1 MKIVVL
7 NGSPKGPV
15 SVTMQYVSYIAKRH
29 PEHVLKVFHVA
40 QKINGLVKDPGRF
53 EAIIEEIR
61 SADGLL
67 WAFPLYILLVSSQFK
82 RFIELIDEKDA
93 AGAFSGRYAA
103 ALSTSINFYDNAAH
117 AYIRGISEDLGMK
130 YLGFYSANMHDLLK
144 KPEQE
149 RLELFA
155 QGFFQG
161 IENRETPQPLYPPL
175 QHRSVALRLNP
186 PARRTTAANKRVV
199 VLTDAQPQHRNL
211 QAMIER
217 FSRSIE
223 GPVEIHNLYGLDI
236 KGGCIGCLRCGFDNR
251 CAYTGKDGFMDFYN
265 SVLKRADVIVFAGT
279 IVDRQ
284 LSWKW
289 RQFFDRSFFNCHTPS
304 LVGKQIAFLVSG
316 PLSQLP
322 ELRQVYEAWM
332 EIQRSNLVGFISDE
346 QIGSGGIEERIDSLA
361 ERLIRQAQLGY
372 IRPRTFLGIAG
383 MKVFRDD
390 IWGGLRIVFRADH
403 KAYKRLGVYDFPQNR
418 LGRRILVRLGWFV
431 TGLPGIRQRF
441 PQMIKQQMIQPYR
454 KVLDGVQVQP
464 S

>member
-15 SVTMQYVSYIAKRH
+15 SVTMQYVEYIARRH
-29 PEHVLKVFHVA
+29 PEHELKVFHVA
-40 QKINGLVKDPGRF
+40 QKIHGLEKDPGRF
-53 EAIIEEIR
+53 EAIVEEIG
-61 SADGLL
+61 SADGVL
-67 WAFPLYILLVSSQFK
+67 WAFPLYILLVSSQYK
-82 RFIELIDEKDA
+82 RFIELIAERSA
-93 AGAFSGRYAA
+93 SEAFRGRYAA

-117 AYIRGISEDLGMK
+117 AYIRGISEDLGMR
-130 YLGFYSANMHDLLK
+130 YLGFYSANMHDLMR

-155 QGFFQG
+155 RSFFQG
-161 IENRETPQPLYPPL
+161 IENKETPQRMYHPVQYV
-175 QHRSVALRLNP
+175 RSSLSLTPALRRIP
-186 PARRTTAANKRVV
+186 VSNKRVV
-199 VLTDAQPQHRNL
+199 VLSDARPQHHNL
-211 QAMIER
+211 RAMTHR
-217 FSRSIE
+217 FAESFE
-223 GPVEIHNLYGLDI
+223 DPVELYNLYDLDI
-236 KGGCIGCLRCGFDNR
+236 KGGCMGCLRCGSENR

-265 SVLKRADVIVFAGT
+265 SVLKQADVIVFAGT

-304 LVGKQIAFLVSG
+304 LVGKQIAFLLSG

-332 EIQRSNLVGFISDE
+332 EIQRSNLVGFVSDE
-346 QIGSGGIEERIDSLA
+346 EFGGCGIEERIDSLA
-361 ERLIRQAQLGY
+361 GQLLRQAQSGY
-372 IRPRTFLGIAG
+372 VRPRTFLGIAG

-403 KAYKRLGVYDFPQNR
+403 RAYKRLGVYDFPQNKI
-418 LGRRILVRLGWFV
+418 GRQILVRLGWFV
-431 TGLPGIRQRF
+431 TGLPGIRRRF

-454 KVLDGVQVQP
+454 KVLDSV
-464 S
+464 

>member
-15 SVTMQYVSYIAKRH
+15 SVTMQYVAYIAKRH
-29 PEHVLKVFHVA
+29 PEHELKVFHVA
-40 QKINGLVKDPGRF
+40 QKIHGLEKDPERF

-61 SADGLL
+61 GSDGVL
-67 WAFPLYILLVSSQFK
+67 WAFPLYILLVSSQYK
-82 RFIELIDEKDA
+82 RFIELIGERGA
-93 AGAFSGRYAA
+93 SGAFAGHYAA

-117 AYIRGISEDLGMK
+117 TYIRGISEDLGMK
-130 YLGFYSANMHDLLK
+130 YLGFYSANMHDLMK
-144 KPEQE
+144 KSEQE

-155 QGFFQG
+155 QSFFRG
-161 IENRETPQPLYPPL
+161 IANREAPQRLYPPL
-175 QHRSVALRLNP
+175 RYQQNSLSLQEAATHPV
-186 PARRTTAANKRVV
+186 PAAGKRVV
-199 VLTDAQPQHRNL
+199 VLSDAQPQHRNL
-211 QAMIER
+211 QAMIKR
-217 FSRSIE
+217 FSQSIE
-223 GPVEIHNLYGLDI
+223 DPVEIHNLYDLDI
-236 KGGCIGCLRCGFDNR
+236 KGGCMGCLRCGFDNR
-251 CAYTGKDGFMDFYN
+251 CAYTGKDGFIEFYN
-265 SVLKRADVIVFAGT
+265 SVLKTADVIVYAGT

-332 EIQRSNLVGFISDE
+332 EIQRSNLVGFVSDE
-346 QIGSGGIEERIDSLA
+346 EIGRDSIEERIDSLA
-361 ERLIRQAQLGY
+361 DQLIRQSESGY

-390 IWGGLRIVFRADH
+390 VWGGLRIVFRADH
-403 KAYKRLGVYDFPQNR
+403 RAYKQLGVYDFPQKR
-418 LGRRILVRLGWFV
+418 IGRQILVRLGWFI
-431 TGLPGIRQRF
+431 TGLPGIRRRF

-454 KVLDGVQVQP
+454 KVLRSV
-464 S
+464 

>member
-15 SVTMQYVSYIAKRH
+15 SVTMQYVAYIAKRH
-29 PEHVLKVFHVA
+29 PEHELQVFHVA
-40 QKINGLVKDPGRF
+40 QKIHGLEKDPDRF
-53 EAIIEEIR
+53 EAIVEEIR
-61 SADGLL
+61 SSDGVL
-67 WAFPLYILLVSSQFK
+67 WAFPLYILLVSSQYK
-82 RFIELIDEKDA
+82 RFIELIQERNA
-93 AGAFSGRYAA
+93 GGAFAGRYAA

-117 AYIRGISEDLGMK
+117 AYIRGISEDLGMR
-130 YLGFYSANMHDLLK
+130 YLGFYSANMHDLMK
-144 KPEQE
+144 KTEQE

-155 QGFFQG
+155 QSFFRG
-161 IENRETPQPLYPPL
+161 IENRETPQRMYPSLKPAVSLPPL
-175 QHRSVALRLNP
+175 QPAVRSVP
-186 PARRTTAANKRVV
+186 TSGKRVV
-199 VLTDAQPQHRNL
+199 VLTDARPQHRNL

-217 FSRSIE
+217 FSQSIAD
-223 GPVEIHNLYGLDI
+223 PVEIHNLYDLDI
-236 KGGCIGCLRCGFDNR
+236 KGGCLGCLRCGFENR
-251 CAYTGKDGFMDFYN
+251 CAYTGKDGFIEFYN
-265 SVLKRADVIVFAGT
+265 TILKPADVIVFAGT

-332 EIQRSNLVGFISDE
+332 EIQRSNPVGFVSDE
-346 QIGSGGIEERIDSLA
+346 EIGGDSIENRIDTLA
-361 ERLIRQAQLGY
+361 GQLIRQAESGY

-403 KAYKRLGVYDFPQNR
+403 KAYKQLGVYDFPQR
-418 LGRRILVRLGWFV
+418 KVGRQILVHLASLV
-431 TGLPGIRQRF
+431 TGLPGIRRRF

-454 KVLDGVQVQP
+454 KVLENI
-464 S
+464 